1 MSARIIINK
10 FSKTNLGFASS
21 PSFVVVGF
29 LHPDPT
35 IQEEASRPKR
45 QPRSPSNYMEVWHLR
60 REKQANRQHESSS
73 SKLNF
78 LNSTHKKSG
87 CEQRASNLLL
97 THSLTHS
104 FTHYKYLTATSPS
117 LSYPIY
123 HGTSGIVFLPASL
136 WSIDCKVCLYVFR
149 YFWR

>member
-21 PSFVVVGF
+21 PSFVVVVGF

-60 REKQANRQHESSS
+60 REKQANRQHESPS
-73 SKLNF
+73 SKLF
-78 LNSTHKKSG
+78 KLDT
-87 CEQRASNLLL
+87 R
-97 THSLTHS
+97 
-104 FTHYKYLTATSPS
+104 
-117 LSYPIY
+117 
-123 HGTSGIVFLPASL
+123 
-136 WSIDCKVCLYVFR
+136 KVAL
-149 YFWR
+149 